1 MEATAAAH
9 VAVDAA
15 AGEAASNR
23 AGAVIT
29 AAIWHWAT
37 HITRMSVAVTWMSV
51 VAAAIAIHAVVAVSV
66 TAVPGAG
73 ANEDAAGKPR
83 RTIVSVGRAG
93 IGIVAVVAIS
103 ADRSRIPIAVTAI
116 NRSADTNAD
125 RNLGTGI
132 SRGREQQDSE

>member
-1 MEATAAAH
+1 MEATAAH
-9 VAVDAA
+9 VAVDAS
-15 AGEAASNR
+15 AGKAASS
-23 AGAVIT
+23 GASSAIA
-29 AAIWHWAT
+29 AAIRYWAT
-37 HITRMSVAVTWMSV
+37 NITGMAVPITRVSI
-51 VAAAIAIHAVVAVSV
+51 VAAAIAIHAVVAVPV
-66 TAVPGAG
+66 TVVPGAG

-132 SRGREQQDSE
+132 SRGREQQNTE